1 MKFDLVIVVGVDHA
15 AESVERRW
23 EAVVGALRTL
33 DLAPLLREFQHP
45 SAHMVRSAPGRQV
58 NARSSEFA
66 RPRQNVFSAS

>member
-15 AESVERRW
+15 AKSVFRG
-23 EAVVGALRTL
+23 VGKGLWAC
-33 DLAPLLREFQHP
+33 DFAPLLREFQHP
-45 SAHMVRSAPGRQV
+45 SAHLVRSAPGRQV